1 MTAEE
6 VRRHLA
12 DDYNYDVEAMAK
24 DHRLDV
30 HTVTLLLQ
38 KGGGALREGKT
49 PSGTEAS
56 YDVAFAPMINVKL
69 RVADPLNPTGEEQIE
84 ILALAKDAIADA
96 FNEKLGPE
104 NASII
109 RLYSVDGKKV
119 PNHYVLGLPET
130 DGIDPEILFELT
142 INTANKLDEAY
153 NDHSAVWS
161 YIRYEAL
168 RLTEKYKN
176 TDWREKDFWLTMEE
190 ESDAFLR
197 KHGIG
202 EDATD

>member
-12 DDYNYDVEAMAK
+12 DDYNYDVEAMARN
-24 DHRLDV
+24 HRLDV

-69 RVADPLNPTGEEQIE
+69 RVADPLDPTEEEQDE
-84 ILALAKDAIADA
+84 ILALAKEAIAEA

-119 PNHYVLGLPET
+119 PNQYVLGLPET

-142 INTANKLDEAY
+142 INTAKELDEAY

-197 KHGIG
+197 THGIG
-202 EDATD
+202 EDTTE